1 MASKKDN
8 FFFNNFVE
16 CAEIAS
22 EASRLL
28 YETLKNFDSA
38 SLPEQLEKLHE
49 IEHRGDL
56 KKHEMTAELIRAF
69 ITPIERED
77 IMALSHNIDDVT
89 DGIEDVLIHLY
100 IDNITSIRDDVLE
113 FAEIVVR
120 CCDAMRTL
128 TAELPNFKK
137 SKRLGELVVELNNL
151 EEEGDAHYFKA
162 MRTLHTQSTDP
173 VEIIVW
179 REIYEYLELCCD
191 RCEHVADVVSGI
203 AIYNT

>member
-22 EASRLL
+22 EASKLL
-28 YETLKNFDSA
+28 YETLKNFDVA
-38 SLPEQLEKLHE
+38 AIPEQLKKLHE

-56 KKHEMTAELIRAF
+56 KKHEMTAELVRAF

-77 IMALSHNIDDVT
+77 IMALSQNIDDVT
-89 DGIEDVLIHLY
+89 DSIEDVLIHIH
-100 IDNITSIRDDVLE
+100 IDNVTAMREDVLA

-120 CCDAMRTL
+120 CCDTMRTL
-128 TAELPNFKK
+128 LAELPNFKK

-151 EEEGDAHYFKA
+151 EEEGDACYFQA
-162 MRTLHTQSTDP
+162 MRNLHTQSTDP

-203 AIYNT
+203 SIFNT